1 MGAKEYADDLLM
13 QIEDQLKELNAF
25 TEERL
30 REVSLA
36 IEEKSKEFNSI
47 MDQKMKI
54 LQQNRKELNIHR
66 K

>member
-1 MGAKEYADDLLM
+1 M

>member
-1 MGAKEYADDLLM
+1 MQTKFTPETLAKYFDQTLL
-13 QIEDQLKELNAF
+13 KPYV